1 MLTLGPDVESVII
14 RIAMSALFDQV
25 QKQAQMLTTEEKAA
39 LVHLLI
45 KELDSSA
52 DADAEQLWIEESRRR
67 YDAYLKGELEA
78 VSGDEV
84 MARAKNRLT

>member
-1 MLTLGPDVESVII
+1 
-14 RIAMSALFDQV
+14 
-25 QKQAQMLTTEEKAA
+25 MLTTEEKAA

-45 KELDSSA
+45 EELDSSA
-52 DADAEQLWIEESRRR
+52 DADVGQLWIDESRRR

-84 MARAKNRLT
+84 MARAKCRSPRRQRSSYGCRAGI

>member
-1 MLTLGPDVESVII
+1 
-14 RIAMSALFDQV
+14 
-25 QKQAQMLTTEEKAA
+25 MLTTEEKAA

-45 KELDSSA
+45 EELDSST
-52 DADAEQLWIEESRRR
+52 DASVEQLLIEESRRR
-67 YDAYLKGELEA
+67 YDAYLKGEFEA